1 MILSRSTRRRPT
13 WSLGDILPASDT
25 AWRGVALICLSLSTI
40 GAVFVGVFGYFIGRW
55 NYLEYRDGNLP
66 LWSVVAFAAVYGS
79 FVIGPVA
86 GWFFAARSRFRSAI
100 LAASFPIVLYG
111 GLFLV
116 AQSSR

>member
-1 MILSRSTRRRPT
+1 MILSRSTRR
-13 WSLGDILPASDT
+13 LPAWRLTDVLPDSDT
-25 AWRGVALICLSLSTI
+25 AWRGVALVCLSLSTI

-66 LWSVVAFAAVYGS
+66 LWGLVALAAVYGS

-86 GWFFAARSRFRSAI
+86 GWLFAARNRFRSAI

-111 GLFLV
+111 GLFLI
-116 AQSSR
+116 A